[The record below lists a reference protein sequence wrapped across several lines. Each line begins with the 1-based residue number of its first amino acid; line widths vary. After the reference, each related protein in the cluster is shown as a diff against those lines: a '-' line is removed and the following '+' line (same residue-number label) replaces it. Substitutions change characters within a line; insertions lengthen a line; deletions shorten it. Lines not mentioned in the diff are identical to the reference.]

1 MGAAQLRRP
10 SSELPLQ
17 ILTKR
22 YHKERGIYAPI
33 TSLILTINYRFEN
46 KSASHSEHFRR
57 SPFLSSLL
65 FLSRLSQFPHYL
77 FPSRLLLQSH
87 FAFLTHFR
95 PSVRPSS
102 VDPAEFGDS
111 RNAQSTNG
119 RDGGG
124 MGEREIG
131 DCRTSSPL
139 PPPLLYPDF
148 FARVKSP

>member
-1 MGAAQLRRP
+1 MMGAAQLRWP

-95 PSVRPSS
+95 PSVRRASTPPSLEIR
-102 VDPAEFGDS
+102 VTLNQRMGR
-111 RNAQSTNG
+111 RN
-119 RDGGG
+119 
-124 MGEREIG
+124 EIG
-131 DCRTSSPL
+131 DCRTSSF
-139 PPPLLYPDF
+139 LYPDF